1 MLFLFLNAALVLY
14 SQEEANRLIEL
25 LSNTLNAAAEAGR
38 ASPANPSNPENPGF
52 TVLNKT
58 GYTVRN
64 IFVCLADVKEWGANI
79 FSGGR
84 LYNGESARITL
95 NTPLSTANRYNIRLV
110 DEDGD
115 CYSKY
120 NVEITEFAVI
130 VITISDFEF

>member
-1 MLFLFLNAALVLY
+1 MLFLFLNAAFVLY
-14 SQEEANRLIEL
+14 SQDEASRLIEL
-25 LSNTLNAAAEAGR
+25 LSTTLNAAAEAGR
-38 ASPANPSNPENPGF
+38 ASPANSSNPENPGF

-58 GYTVRN
+58 GFTVRN
-64 IFVCLADVKEWGANI
+64 IFVCLAGVKEWGADI

-84 LYNGESARITL
+84 LYSGESARITL
-95 NTPLSTANRYNIRLV
+95 NAPLSTANRYNIRLV